1 MRTTSEVI
9 MTGIRRSIVEHGA
22 SIGFAAA
29 HGVSHPRS
37 VAVAIILLV
46 AALAGCAKKAPI
58 VEETI
63 SSDRVNAHAT
73 PAPKRFLHKT
83 FSVKDYQAFSF
94 EVPPH
99 VVRSKLHGIFQSSVK
114 SPGGEPVSDES
125 TAVEL
130 LLMTPEQFDDFTHRR
145 SATST
150 YAVEPSFS
158 QDVDIDLAPTRAE
171 PLKYYLVFRNSPGGP
186 TRSVAADFTLTFQ

>member
-1 MRTTSEVI
+1 

-22 SIGFAAA
+22 AIGCAP
-29 HGVSHPRS
+29 PRAGS
-37 VAVAIILLV
+37 RQYSGGLAIILLL
-46 AALAGCAKKAPI
+46 ATLAGCSKKKAP
-58 VEETI
+58 VAEETI

-99 VVRSKLHGIFQSSVK
+99 VVRSKLHGVFQSAVK
-114 SPGGEPVSDES
+114 NSGAEPVSDES

>member
-1 MRTTSEVI
+1 
-9 MTGIRRSIVEHGA
+9 
-22 SIGFAAA
+22 
-29 HGVSHPRS
+29 
-37 VAVAIILLV
+37 
-46 AALAGCAKKAPI
+46 
-58 VEETI
+58 
-63 SSDRVNAHAT
+63 
-73 PAPKRFLHKT
+73 
-83 FSVKDYQAFSF
+83 
-94 EVPPH
+94 VPPH

-158 QDVDIDLAPTRAE
+158 QDVDIDLAPTRTE

>member
-1 MRTTSEVI
+1 MFEEE
-9 MTGIRRSIVEHGA
+9 G
-22 SIGFAAA
+22 
-29 HGVSHPRS
+29 
-37 VAVAIILLV
+37 AVA
-46 AALAGCAKKAPI
+46 
-58 VEETI
+58 EETI
-63 SSDRVNAHAT
+63 SSDRVNSHAP

-99 VVRSKLHGIFQSSVK
+99 VVRSKLHGVFQSSVK
-114 SPGGEPVSDES
+114 NPGAEPVSDES